1 MKVSKRTLPGGR
13 LLSLRTERNLALIFG
28 LLALLLVGTITTHWL
43 LVLEPTL
50 REEAESRAA
59 AMAQAHAQSLER
71 VLGSG
76 LAAPQLE
83 RELRTTMG
91 SLLLLK
97 DEATQKPFVRRL
109 SISLDYDLVDMPRG
123 SLDLSMGPSDLQ
135 GCFVS
140 QVPLYDPRTHLL
152 IGVATFHSNTF
163 FMDRLV
169 GGLRVKLWWIIG
181 IIAGLTGFAWL
192 ESSRLLKRLGESE
205 ANLRRVFEAA
215 PIPMVLGEQGLPS
228 LRQANEAAKAYLGLR
243 EDASGRL
250 TSEAWL
256 RLYAQGLPK
265 GLGGQHE
272 ICLSGEEGQERWALV
287 SAAPLRFSGTMSR
300 LVTLVDV
307 SELKAVQEE
316 LRAASQTDALTGL
329 CNRGFLYQRL
339 AKEIGLVQRYRHPLS
354 IVLFDLDYFKRIN
367 DTFGHRAGDEVLIRV
382 GEVLRRCLREVDIAG
397 RYGGEEFL
405 VILPHSS
412 GGEAR
417 EAAERIRLAL
427 KQEAWPYEGIEV
439 TISAGVSQYAGEAL
453 DAFIDSA
460 DRKLYRIKSE
470 GRDGVAI

>member
-1 MKVSKRTLPGGR
+1 MKAIKAVLPGGR
-13 LLSLRTERNLALIFG
+13 LFSLRTERNLALIFG
-28 LLALLLVGTITTHWL
+28 LLGLLLVGTITAHWL
-43 LVLEPTL
+43 LVLEPAL
-50 REEAESRAA
+50 REEAASRAA

-76 LAAPQLE
+76 LPAPQLE

-123 SLDLSMGPSDLQ
+123 SLDLSMGPANAS
-135 GCFVS
+135 GCFVLR
-140 QVPLYDPRTHLL
+140 VPLYDPRTHLL
-152 IGVATFHSNTF
+152 IGVATFHSNAF
-163 FMDRLV
+163 FMERLV
-169 GGLRVKLWWIIG
+169 GDLRTKLWWIMG

-215 PIPMVLGEQGLPS
+215 PFPMVLGEQGMPS

-243 EDASGRL
+243 EDATGRL
-250 TSEAWL
+250 TSDVWL

-265 GLGGQHE
+265 TLGAQHE
-272 ICLSGEEGQERWALV
+272 TCLSVEGGPERWALV
-287 SAAPLRFSGTMSR
+287 SATPLRFSGTMSR

-329 CNRGFLYQRL
+329 YNRRFLYQRL
-339 AKEIGLVQRYRHPLS
+339 AKEIELVQRYSHPLS
-354 IVLFDLDYFKRIN
+354 IVLFDLDYFKGIN
-367 DTFGHRAGDEVLIRV
+367 DTFGHRAGDEVLVRV
-382 GEVLRRCLREVDIAG
+382 AEVLRRCLREVDIAG
-397 RYGGEEFL
+397 RYGGEEL
-405 VILPHSS
+405 LLLLPHSS
-412 GGEAR
+412 VGQAR
-417 EAAERIRLAL
+417 EAAERIRIAL
-427 KQEAWPYEGIEV
+427 KHEEWPYQGMEV
-439 TISAGVSQYAGEAL
+439 TLSAGVSQYAGETL

-460 DRKLYRIKSE
+460 DRKLYRIKAN
-470 GRDGVAI
+470 GRDGVAC